1 MALLFICNG
10 YTAQTQNII
19 NEMGEWLIYGSNGTQ
34 KATVKKLEYSGEFMG
49 ETFVT
54 CDIYSPSPISFSIG
68 DYLVYRG
75 ERFTID
81 YDATRLKQARNNTY
95 GKGYTYENM
104 RFLSYVGELKKCEF
118 LDFVPSDNLIHFSQ
132 LPDFSFYAET
142 VKDLADRLQANLD
155 RIYTGSKAWSV
166 QVVQGFEGKENVNVS
181 VSKATCFDAL
191 RMAYDQ
197 FEATFIIRGRTI
209 TIGTAGNELET
220 DFRYGKGNGLKTI
233 ERSVDESDSLVTR
246 LRAYGNTTNLPAN
259 YYKNIGMRVYA
270 PIYEIYHVSTTGC
283 DIHFVPKLKNACFN
297 DKNGQY
303 SYWVTVSL
311 DETLWLKAVASPNNH
326 LSSTNYSV
334 VTVGLYGSNTQAQ
347 VTQFLQQLQSGTYDN
362 LYFKE
367 GINVGAWPVEYREY
381 AENVPNLMAI
391 DRLMLPGFP
400 ELTTDPYIDAS
411 NISTLGVREKSV
423 YFDGSDPDTPD
434 IHPTLEG
441 MTAAEL
447 RAAGYTI
454 DLDAGDNGNLDEI
467 AADATE
473 TDGSPITADGA
484 FEGVDEVPGFKVTI
498 KDIGFDINDYL
509 STETAT
515 LVMKTGMCGG
525 REFTIVK
532 VEKVGNKYVLECQ
545 RTEDVSHYFPY
556 NPYLIK
562 AGDKFVLTNIEMPKA
577 YIDAASQRLLA
588 AAQAYIAKYSA
599 PQWVYAIK
607 MDDIWMQRQR
617 DNSVSEA
624 SSYYWNIKEGDVM
637 NVTDSDL
644 GVDISEVID
653 RLTIR
658 EGYGPIPEFE
668 VVLRKEKPQGTIGV
682 LQNRIRQLELR
693 NAEQV
698 DIIRRQQNYLTFIF
712 GDTLADVMSQLDK
725 KAETWYQANDPSSAW
740 TNDED
745 KAEHV
750 GDLWMDTSANRG
762 KKTYIYQNTGTSD
775 SPNYQ
780 WVEQYVPDEVFDE
793 IDGKAEIFI
802 EKPTAYHERDMWI
815 IENGISSSDL
825 PTGCVAGDIVIS
837 STDSTSFNKTHWSKK
852 DRYTDDSSL
861 NAFLNGY
868 TGTLTGIRNDIT
880 NAATAASNAQTS
892 ANNASSAAAQ
902 AKAAA
907 DALDYLKQA
916 YLADNTLIDHG
927 LILSTIVALRDSSN
941 NVWSGISGAYDS
953 TKLGNGIAA
962 WYGGGMIDG
971 EVSQVA
977 NAAKSL
983 FRFDGSGYVASGN
996 LKWDANGNVTIQG
1009 YSINATT
1016 LQVGGSNVA
1025 TQAMLDNFVSKAF
1038 FNRLF
1043 TAYDA
1048 NGNAIV
1054 PNDTTTAINN
1064 LKIMIG
1070 AWTEQY
1076 MSVLGLN
1083 SEGGGGGGTG
1093 TVTAIKV
1100 ATNTYLDPDS
1110 DGIIDMSN
1118 YVSTAADR
1126 TNWNTAYSQRH
1137 THSNK
1142 SVLDGI
1148 TSAKVTSWDNVAK
1161 IMEDDADAIINK
1173 WDEIIDFLDGIPDQ
1187 STLAEILAA
1196 KANTSTTV
1204 TNVSYASKKLQ
1215 KTINGTTTDI
1225 VSASTLF
1232 SDGLPTNTTKNY
1244 VLAAPSNAAGTP
1256 TFRALV
1262 AADLPSL
1269 YIGKTQVQSTS
1280 ANQAMTGITSIDA
1293 LAYFDMTNSRVGIG
1307 TSSPSYKLHVNGYT
1321 STTRLYLSSDVYL
1334 EYDSTNGGIH
1344 VVGAG
1349 LYSDSYVSA
1358 LGSNS
1363 SGGGSGADLGDVWDS
1378 LTNQTGTTPTETTKI
1393 AIAHIPD
1400 TASTYGYLKSS
1411 ALNGYATQSWV
1422 NRQGFLTTHQTL
1434 YTLSIYG
1441 GTTKVLDFKPNA
1453 NASIYIKAGG
1463 DISLT
1468 NDTTNKYI
1476 TLSYTHPTNGA
1487 NTTISAASGKVL
1499 SAITVNSLGHVTSVS
1514 SKTLA
1519 SADIPDISAT
1529 YATASR
1535 ATTLEGYF
1543 NSGGVAKVAAKL
1555 NTGTTTYSA
1564 WGQTYWSSGVP
1575 QNVSGHLYMNNN
1587 NFIYWKDNPSSGTAT
1602 NMSILEF
1609 SSANNLH
1616 VGYGSSGLGYPTYIN
1631 GNVVYLR
1638 YGTSRTIGLTLS
1650 SAGVVSIPST
1660 GTLKIGD
1667 CSITWD
1673 STNNMLKFDK
1683 GIYSTGAVSALGAN
1697 SSGGGGGGVD
1707 LTAVWASLTNTE
1719 NPTYSTTLK
1728 INSNHI
1734 PNLDA
1739 SKITS
1744 GTFAA
1749 ARIPDLSGRYYAL
1762 YGGTSLT
1769 GTSSSHYDLNNLLT
1783 VGSYY
1788 CAGSA
1793 TAAYIDNKPTNT
1805 NSAFRVWV
1813 SATTGTTSGHYLRQR
1828 FQFFSQVAIYER
1840 TAINDS
1846 DVTSSDWGNWYLVQ
1860 ASLANYAL
1868 ASSLSNYLPLSGGT
1882 LTGSLH
1888 APAILIDFDVDTSRL
1903 RGMAW
1908 RNTSDETV
1916 AAVYYH
1922 NTAQNIILNPIGST
1936 NAHTDAVGKYS
1947 LFVGNNKLTYNTY
1960 PILHSNNYTS
1970 YTVTKTGTGA
1980 SGTWGISVTG
1990 SSASCTGN
1998 AATATTLATS
2008 RSIWGQSFN
2017 GGADIPTTAVAKMPY
2032 VLFKNYNDNDNAGY
2046 CGRGSSTTNDIA
2058 LLAYSGNQLI
2068 LGAGGSAVMYIST
2081 SNNVGIGTS
2090 SPSSQLH
2097 VNGSGQKWSFHSYGS
2112 ASSSS
2117 FSSFYAAHS
2126 NGANGLWCGISSDSS
2141 SSSHYV
2147 AQFRNGITSEGGGG
2161 NVVLQV
2167 AASGKIGVGTE
2178 SPAYALDVVGTTRS
2192 SEGFRTAT
2200 VNGSYGFLDTR
2211 GSTYCY
2217 LDDYSGGYANGMY
2230 IVNSSGTTLGSAVGV
2245 FGTGNA
2251 ISRYYYGGT
2260 WNNPLMT
2267 ILPSGNVGIGV
2278 NMSEPPSKLAVDGT
2292 ITCRSNYF
2300 SNTNP
2305 SLGQLNVGTS
2315 AFKGATS
2322 SGTTAAFGC
2331 YIWTDTNS
2339 GATKFQG
2346 GYEGGLSTNTLPL
2359 IFQPLGGRVRI
2370 GGNAAPTQALDVT
2383 GNILASGEV
2392 TASSDERLKT
2402 IVGDGNLDLRYI
2414 ANAPNILFKWNN
2426 GQDDKV
2432 HGGSIAQYFLTKAKH
2447 FVLGS
2452 DKDFY
2457 SLNYGALATSMA
2469 ISIAKEVVKHDDE
2482 ITRLKKEVVKLRER
2496 VEELEERRVA

>member
-1 MALLFICNG
+1 
-10 YTAQTQNII
+10 
-19 NEMGEWLIYGSNGTQ
+19 MGEWLIYGSNGTQ

-49 ETFVT
+49 ETSVT

-81 YDATRLKQARNNTY
+81 YDATRLKQARNDTY

-142 VKDLADRLQANLD
+142 VNDLADRLQANLD
-155 RIYTGSKAWSV
+155 RIYTGSNAWSV
-166 QVVQGFEGKENVNVS
+166 QVVQGFEGKENINVS

-220 DFRYGKGNGLKTI
+220 DFKYGKGNGLKTI

-270 PIYEIYHVSTTGC
+270 PIYEIYHVSATGC
-283 DIHFVPKLKNACFN
+283 DIHFVPKLKNACFS

-303 SYWVTVSL
+303 NYWVTVSL

-326 LSSTNYSV
+326 LSSTAYSV
-334 VTVGLYGSNTQAQ
+334 VSVGLYGSNTQAQ
-347 VTQFLQQLQSGTYDN
+347 VTQFLNQLQSGTYDK

-484 FEGVDEVPGFKVTI
+484 FEGVDEVPGFKVSI

-617 DNSVSEA
+617 DNSASEA

-644 GVDISEVID
+644 GVDIAEVID

-658 EGYGPIPEFE
+658 EGFGPIPEFE

-682 LQNRIRQLELR
+682 LQNRIRLLELR

-750 GDLWMDTSANRG
+750 GDLWMDTSANGG

-793 IDGKAEIFI
+793 IDGKAEIFVQ
-802 EKPTAYHERDMWI
+802 KPASYHERDMWI

-825 PTGCVAGDIVIS
+825 PAGCVAGDIVIS
-837 STDSTSFNKTHWSKK
+837 STDSTSFNKAHWSKK
-852 DRYTDDSSL
+852 DRYTDDSSLNNFISGTYAQNLQDIQDQVDGKAETWYQSTDPSTAWTTTALKNQHKGDIWHNSSNTTINGVKAGQDAIWNGTAWVVDETVPQSVYDTIDGKAAIYVAWGAWGNDLQVKDLFIPSANTTQGGVTYKANKVYRCTNKTTPTFQEIAYTDDAAL

-868 TGTLTGIRNDIT
+868 TGTLTGIRGDIT
-880 NAATAASNAQTS
+880 TAQTTADNAATAASNANT
-892 ANNASSAAAQ
+892 AAAAAQ
-902 AKAAA
+902 ATA

-962 WYGGGMIDG
+962 WYGGGMIDK
-971 EVSQVA
+971 EVSAVS

-1025 TQAMLDNFVSKAF
+1025 TESSISTFFANFFDIYNGSTQITYEQYVALQDKSNVSLKAKHG
-1038 FNRLF
+1038 L
-1043 TAYDA
+1043 
-1048 NGNAIV
+1048 
-1054 PNDTTTAINN
+1054 
-1064 LKIMIG
+1064 
-1070 AWTEQY
+1070 WTEQ
-1076 MSVLGLN
+1076 
-1083 SEGGGGGGTG
+1083 
-1093 TVTAIKV
+1093 
-1100 ATNTYLDPDS
+1100 
-1110 DGIIDMSN
+1110 
-1118 YVSTAADR
+1118 
-1126 TNWNTAYSQRH
+1126 
-1137 THSNK
+1137 
-1142 SVLDGI
+1142 
-1148 TSAKVTSWDNVAK
+1148 
-1161 IMEDDADAIINK
+1161 
-1173 WDEIIDFLDGIPDQ
+1173 FL
-1187 STLAEILAA
+1187 
-1196 KANTSTTV
+1196 
-1204 TNVSYASKKLQ
+1204 
-1215 KTINGTTTDI
+1215 
-1225 VSASTLF
+1225 
-1232 SDGLPTNTTKNY
+1232 
-1244 VLAAPSNAAGTP
+1244 
-1256 TFRALV
+1256 
-1262 AADLPSL
+1262 
-1269 YIGKTQVQSTS
+1269 
-1280 ANQAMTGITSIDA
+1280 
-1293 LAYFDMTNSRVGIG
+1293 
-1307 TSSPSYKLHVNGYT
+1307 
-1321 STTRLYLSSDVYL
+1321 
-1334 EYDSTNGGIH
+1334 
-1344 VVGAG
+1344 
-1349 LYSDSYVSA
+1349 SA
-1358 LGSNS
+1358 LGMNS
-1363 SGGGSGADLGDVWDS
+1363 QGGGGSGAGLEDVWDS
-1378 LTNQTGTTPTETTKI
+1378 LTNQQGTVITDNTKI

-1400 TASTYGYLKSS
+1400 TSSTYGYLKSS
-1411 ALNGYATQSWV
+1411 ALNGYATQNWV
-1422 NRQGFLTTHQTL
+1422 NQQGFLTTHQTL

-1499 SAITVNSLGHVTSVS
+1499 SAITVNNLGHVTSVS

-1519 SADIPDISAT
+1519 AADIPDISAT
-1529 YATASR
+1529 YATAAR

-1543 NSGGVAKVAAKL
+1543 NSGGVAKEAAKL
-1555 NTGTTTYSA
+1555 STVSKKA
-1564 WGQTYWSSGVP
+1564 WGQTYWTSGGVP
-1575 QNVSGHLYMNNN
+1575 QDVDGTLTISGGELMIWNTADTSAENRWDMRFMCLGDVFQMWAYEGAYHDLAIGNTAAA
-1587 NFIYWKDNPSSGTAT
+1587 TAT
-1602 NMSILEF
+1602 YKGLYYDASEKRWGIGTTTPSYTLDVQGNIGAT
-1609 SSANNLH
+1609 SAITLA
-1616 VGYGSSGLGYPTYIN
+1616 
-1631 GNVVYLR
+1631 
-1638 YGTSRTIGLTLS
+1638 GTSASTRRIYFGDTSHYIELT
-1650 SAGVVSIPST
+1650 ST
-1660 GTLKIGD
+1660 GFHF
-1667 CSITWD
+1667 SH
-1673 STNNMLKFDK
+1673 
-1683 GIYSTGAVSALGAN
+1683 GIYSDSFVSALGSN
-1697 SSGGGGGGVD
+1697 SSGGGGGTFD
-1707 LTAVWASLTNTE
+1707 EEAMWTALGTTSTAKVIAS
-1719 NPTYSTTLK
+1719 S
-1728 INSNHI
+1728 HI
-1734 PNLDA
+1734 PNLAASKITSGTLADARIPSLAA

-1749 ARIPDLSGRYYAL
+1749 ARIPIATASAVGGIKVGTTLAISDGVLNQKSGIATAGTYKSVTVDTYGRVTAGTNPTTLSGYGITNAYTKTQVDTAL
-1762 YGGTSLT
+1762 
-1769 GTSSSHYDLNNLLT
+1769 
-1783 VGSYY
+1783 
-1788 CAGSA
+1788 
-1793 TAAYIDNKPTNT
+1793 
-1805 NSAFRVWV
+1805 
-1813 SATTGTTSGHYLRQR
+1813 SG
-1828 FQFFSQVAIYER
+1828 
-1840 TAINDS
+1840 
-1846 DVTSSDWGNWYLVQ
+1846 
-1860 ASLANYAL
+1860 
-1868 ASSLSNYLPLSGGT
+1868 YLPLSGGT
-1882 LTGSLH
+1882 LTGGLGVGGVLYTNGFAH
-1888 APAILIDFDVDTSRL
+1888 MIKFDVDTSRAL
-1903 RGMAW
+1903 GYAW
-1908 RNTSDETV
+1908 WDTNSNTV
-1916 AAVYYH
+1916 ASIVYH
-1922 NTAQNIILNPIGST
+1922 NTAQNIILNPIGSANT
-1936 NAHTDAVGKYS
+1936 YSDAVGKYS
-1947 LFVGNNKLTYNTY
+1947 LVIGNNKLTYNTY
-1960 PILHSNNYTS
+1960 PILHSNNFDNYALPLTGGTLTSFLDIDRSPYGAVSLGAQLNVLRARCMNAGTGTFAYNSVISLFGSGETETTVNNLGVRLGSTSGATWISAGESGKTLSSQYTAMCNTENVYITADGSINFFTGCSNDGTS
-1970 YTVTKTGTGA
+1970 YTWAANLDSSGNMSLINSFYMKNAKSILFEDTDGTSRSVLNFSSNNNVNLGYGTATLGTGTYIYGKTIVFRTNSTSADAAIIDDSKNLTVKGYVAVGTGGANSALKSNAANNIYLENSEGIPLVCAGLVVRRGASATTATLGNSDYPWGGLYSTTGDFSSTLSVTGA
-1980 SGTWGISVTG
+1980 STL
-1990 SSASCTGN
+1990 TGN
-1998 AATATTLATS
+1998 
-2008 RSIWGQSFN
+2008 I
-2017 GGADIPTTAVAKMPY
+2017 TTAGHIYLNNNRYIYGKNSDDTNES
-2032 VLFKNYNDNDNAGY
+2032 LFGIN
-2046 CGRGSSTTNDIA
+2046 
-2058 LLAYSGNQLI
+2058 
-2068 LGAGGSAVMYIST
+2068 T
-2081 SNNVGIGTS
+2081 SNQFLIGYGHRTS
-2090 SPSSQLH
+2090 GQTILYGLSLSLST
-2097 VNGSGQKWSFHSYGS
+2097 NGSTR
-2112 ASSSS
+2112 
-2117 FSSFYAAHS
+2117 
-2126 NGANGLWCGISSDSS
+2126 
-2141 SSSHYV
+2141 V
-2147 AQFRNGITSEGGGG
+2147 TIT
-2161 NVVLQV
+2161 
-2167 AASGKIGVGTE
+2167 
-2178 SPAYALDVVGTTRS
+2178 
-2192 SEGFRTAT
+2192 
-2200 VNGSYGFLDTR
+2200 
-2211 GSTYCY
+2211 
-2217 LDDYSGGYANGMY
+2217 
-2230 IVNSSGTTLGSAVGV
+2230 
-2245 FGTGNA
+2245 NA
-2251 ISRYYYGGT
+2251 
-2260 WNNPLMT
+2260 
-2267 ILPSGNVGIGV
+2267 GNVGV
-2278 NMSEPPSKLAVDGT
+2278 ANTSPSQKLH
-2292 ITCRSNYF
+2292 
-2300 SNTNP
+2300 
-2305 SLGQLNVGTS
+2305 
-2315 AFKGATS
+2315 
-2322 SGTTAAFGC
+2322 
-2331 YIWTDTNS
+2331 
-2339 GATKFQG
+2339 
-2346 GYEGGLSTNTLPL
+2346 
-2359 IFQPLGGRVRI
+2359 
-2370 GGNAAPTQALDVT
+2370 VT

-2402 IVGDGNLDLRYI
+2402 IVGDGNLDIRYI

-2432 HGGSIAQYFLTKAKH
+2432 HGGSLAQYFLHGAKH

-2452 DKDFY
+2452 DKDYY

-2469 ISIAKEVVKHDDE
+2469 ISIAKEVLKHEDE

-2496 VEELEERRVA
+2496 VAELEERRIA